1 MLSIF
6 NLYSTIEMIVTTFH
20 VSFWIVREV
29 WKRMCV
35 YD

>member
-20 VSFWIVREV
+20 VSF
-29 WKRMCV
+29 
-35 YD
+35 